1 MSLFVLTGW
10 ALASGKPVFLSKS
23 GTYSLHW
30 QEAQIFGLD
39 EKNLADGQRLAD
51 GQSLADIQE
60 MILKKSKIDAQK
72 GLIVDPYLIDVI
84 KINQPID
91 GVHDENTFQYLPI
104 KQKEQLRLKGP
115 TVRIKHVSL

>member
-30 QEAQIFGLD
+30 QDAQIFGLD
-39 EKNLADGQRLAD
+39 EKNLQD
-51 GQSLADIQE
+51 GQSLQDRQSLQDIQE
-60 MILKKSKIDAQK
+60 TVLKKSKVDAQK

-84 KINQPID
+84 KLNKQDD
-91 GVHDENTFQYLPI
+91 GLNDENAFLYLPI

-115 TVRIKHVSL
+115 TVSIKNVSL